1 MPRRV
6 VLLLLCLVALAR
18 PASAQVTFDCE
29 FDKGVASQASPFAY
43 ASNAGDHS
51 CTPSATSNHLLICSL
66 CGSLGFT
73 APAMTWAGGAMT
85 SIVGPT
91 STSTGAR
98 TCVLFGKIANST
110 GSQTISATWTGGS
123 MDAEL
128 GCAQFSNA
136 DQSTGWQNT
145 GSDTGTGTTGSSVV
159 TSANNN
165 MVVAAHADNNG
176 TSTTISAGTTDYL
189 QTGLNGNYAQ
199 AHRLSTGASQTITW
213 TWTGS
218 QAWANVKVDVI
229 VFGGGGGTPG
239 CKNGLLLLGAGCDQ

>member
-1 MPRRV
+1 MLRRV

-18 PASAQVTFDCE
+18 PASAQVAFDCE
-29 FDKGVASQASPFAY
+29 FDKGVIGQTSPFSY

-66 CGSLGFT
+66 CGSIGFT

-85 SIVGPT
+85 SVVGPS
-91 STSTGAR
+91 STSVGSR

-110 GSQTISATWTGGS
+110 GVQTISATWTGGA
-123 MDAEL
+123 MDAQV

-145 GSDTGTGTTGSSVV
+145 GTDSGTSTSASSVV
-159 TSANNN
+159 TSASNN
-165 MVVAAHADNNG
+165 MVVAAHANNNAS
-176 TSTTISAGTTDYL
+176 STTIAAGTTDYL
-189 QTGLNGNYAQ
+189 QAGLNGNYAQ
-199 AHRLSTGASQTITW
+199 AHRLSAGASQTITW
-213 TWTGS
+213 TLGS
-218 QAWANVKVDVI
+218 SVAWLNLKADI
-229 VFGGGGGTPG
+229 ILFGGGGTPG